1 MLLFRYSNELIS
13 AARRQDK
20 VSELDVQLYHL
31 EINLRVVNKQMT
43 LT

>member
-1 MLLFRYSNELIS
+1 MLLFKYSNALMS

-31 EINLRVVNKQMT
+31 ELNLRV
-43 LT
+43 